1 MFIIPKNENEAG
13 FSLIEIMLS
22 LVLSSIV
29 LMVGFQLLTLGSQL
43 NTRTETLLAANSIA
57 FAKIQEYENKQ
68 FINIPASS
76 DATPYEIEDFSSDL
90 TADSGGFI
98 RSGTAKVYSNFEPN
112 SGSLKKLNVVIN
124 FQYGSRFRVIEY
136 ATFVQLGG
144 VGR

>member
-1 MFIIPKNENEAG
+1 MVVGQNNRNEAG

-57 FAKIQEYENKQ
+57 FAKIQEYENKT
-68 FINIPASS
+68 FDNIPASS
-76 DATPYEIEDFSSDL
+76 SATPYQIEDFSAQMI
-90 TADSGGFI
+90 TDSGGFI
-98 RSGTAKVYSNFEPN
+98 NSGTAKVYSNFEPS
-112 SGSLKKLNVVIN
+112 SGSLKKLNVIID
-124 FQYGSRFRVIEY
+124 FQYGSRTRKIEY
-136 ATFVQLGG
+136 ATFIQMGG

>member
-1 MFIIPKNENEAG
+1 
-13 FSLIEIMLS
+13 MLS

-57 FAKIQEYENKQ
+57 FAKIQEYENKT
-68 FINIPASS
+68 FDSIPADSS
-76 DATPYEIEDFSSDL
+76 TTPYEIEDFSSDL

-98 RSGTAKVYSNFEPN
+98 RSGTAKVYSNFAPN

-124 FQYGSRFRVIEY
+124 FQYGNRLRTIEY
-136 ATFVQLGG
+136 ATYIQLGG

>member
-1 MFIIPKNENEAG
+1 MFIRLKDEKQAG

-68 FINIPASS
+68 FTNIPASS
-76 DATPYEIEDFSSDL
+76 DTTPYEIEDFSADL
-90 TADSGGFI
+90 TTDSGGFI

-112 SGSLKKLNVVIN
+112 SGSLKKLNVVID
-124 FQYGSRFRVIEY
+124 FQYGNRLRTIEY
-136 ATFVQLGG
+136 ATFIQMGG

>member
-1 MFIIPKNENEAG
+1 MVVGQNNRNEAG

-57 FAKIQEYENKQ
+57 FAKIQEYENKT
-68 FINIPASS
+68 FNNIPASS
-76 DATPYEIEDFSSDL
+76 SATPYQIEDFS
-90 TADSGGFI
+90 TQMITDSGGFI
-98 RSGTAKVYSNFEPN
+98 NSGTAKVYSNFEPN
-112 SGSLKKLNVVIN
+112 SGSLKKLNVIID
-124 FQYGSRFRVIEY
+124 FQYGSRTRKIEY
-136 ATFVQLGG
+136 ATFIQMGG

>member
-1 MFIIPKNENEAG
+1 MVIKLEDKNGAG

-57 FAKIQEYENKQ
+57 FAKIQEYENKT
-68 FINIPASS
+68 FTNIPASS
-76 DATPYEIEDFSSDL
+76 SATPYQIEDFSAQMI
-90 TADSGGFI
+90 TDSGGFI
-98 RSGTAKVYSNFEPN
+98 NSGTAKVYSNFEPS
-112 SGSLKKLNVVIN
+112 SGSLKKLNVIID
-124 FQYGSRFRVIEY
+124 FQYGSRTRKIEY
-136 ATFVQLGG
+136 ATYIQLGG